1 MFLGFQ
7 LDDWSFRML
16 FRLIMSLEGGARRKR
31 LAHAAVQID
40 PDGGSLIDA
49 EEAREYLK
57 EYYGGEDISKHLK

>member
-31 LAHAAVQID
+31 LAHAAVQIQQ
-40 PDGGSLIDA
+40 L
-49 EEAREYLK
+49 
-57 EYYGGEDISKHLK
+57 